1 MPPPEEVPRRR
12 PSAEAPPAVI
22 LVHQTQPTGGK
33 STPEEG
39 LDRAI
44 ENAASDWWFQGA
56 LLAIQ
61 QLALSRRGFTVDT
74 LLDMVGQPSEPHHVG
89 AVFAAAQRQ
98 RIAEAV
104 GAAVAADGRLVRVW
118 WGLPT

>member
-1 MPPPEEVPRRR
+1 VRKRR

-22 LVHQTQPTGGK
+22 LVHQTQPTEGK
-33 STPEEG
+33 STPEDG

-44 ENAASDWWFQGA
+44 ENAASDWWFQAA

-61 QLALSRRGFTVDT
+61 QLGQSGRGFTADH
-74 LLDMVGQPSEPHHVG
+74 LLDMVGLPNEPHHVG
-89 AVFAAAQRQ
+89 AVFAAARRQ